1 MWFTKVSL
9 KNPVFATMVMLAIVV
24 LGLFSYQRMQVDQLP
39 NIDLPVVVVT
49 ADYPGAS
56 PEIVESEVTKKIEE
70 GVNSIAG
77 INTLTSRSFEGQA
90 VVIIE
95 FQLYVDGRKAAEDVR
110 EKIAA
115 IRPLFRDEVKEPRVL
130 RFDPAS
136 RAIWSVA
143 VLPVNVAPTLPT
155 ACGSLPPEGALRLR
169 PGEAGSAALA
179 GEEAAPT
186 PPERAV
192 STGGA
197 SPENCRE
204 FDETHGRSAGPPQA
218 RPAPSGGRELRE
230 ASERGGSILS
240 AVELTNWADQVLRK
254 RLENVRGAG
263 SVTLVGA
270 TRREINVYLDPQAM
284 ESHGVTADQVVNAV
298 RSENQDLPVGAIRSL
313 TQERVVKIDARM
325 KRPEDFGKIIVARK
339 AQAAGSSASG
349 NASGTPITVDQ
360 VARITDGAQELES
373 LALYNGQR
381 TLLLTVQKAQD
392 ENTLSVVDGL
402 NKALAELKPLL
413 PPGARL
419 ELITD
424 GSRPIRVAVQNVGRT
439 LIEGAL
445 LTVLIVFLFLNS
457 WRSTV
462 ITGLTLPISIIGTFL
477 FMNLFGFTINMI
489 TLMALSLC
497 VGLLIDDA
505 IVVREN
511 IVRHVKMGKA
521 PYQASLDGTQ
531 EIGLAVLAT
540 TFSIVA
546 VFLPIGFMGGIIG
559 KFFHEFGITIVAA
572 VLISMFVSFTLD
584 PMLSSIWHDPAID
597 VDGKPASSR
606 SLYDRTIGRVTGWFD
621 RATEKLSDRYQGILR
636 WSLVHKLATL
646 GLALVIFIISI
657 VMVPLLGTEFVPKAD
672 FSETSLN
679 FYTPVGS
686 SLESTEAKARQVE
699 AIVREFPEVKYT
711 LATINTGNAQGKIYA
726 SVYVR
731 LVDRKARSV
740 SVDQLSGV
748 LRERLKQVPG
758 ITVTH
763 VGLLDSVGG
772 NKQVEFSL
780 QGPDLKELERL
791 SGLISEKIRGIPG
804 LVDLDSSVKANKP
817 VIEVDVRR
825 DAASDL
831 GFSVSQI
838 AASLRTLV
846 AGQTVG
852 NWRAPD
858 DQTYDVN
865 VRLAP
870 DARNSAAD
878 LERLPFTNSTLG
890 SNADGSARIVR
901 LSQLASVKEST
912 GPNQINR
919 RNLARE
925 VAINGNVFKR
935 SAGEVSGDIRAALD
949 GMSLP
954 PGYRYQFSGS
964 TRNMAES
971 FGYAVSAL
979 VMAILFIYMI
989 LASQFKSFLQPL
1001 ALMTSLPLTLIGVVL
1016 ALLLFRSTLSMF
1028 SLIGVVMLMGLVTK
1042 NAILLVDFA
1051 IRMRA
1056 PWLDADGRWVQG
1068 MERSEALLEAARV
1081 RLRPILMTTL
1091 AMIFGMV
1098 PLAFALTEGA
1108 EQRAPMGQ
1116 AVIGGV
1122 ITSSLLTLVVV
1133 PVTYC
1138 FMDDLAQW
1146 FKRRFSKKADPGA
1159 QPDPAASV
1167 TSPD

>member
-1 MWFTKVSL
+1 MWFTQVSL

-24 LGLFSYQRMQVDQLP
+24 LGLFSYQRMQVDQFP
-39 NIDLPVVVVT
+39 NIDFPVVVVS

-77 INTLTSRSFEGQA
+77 INALTSRSFEGQS

-143 VLPVNVAPTLPT
+143 VLPDNSDIAAAPGRPRQGT
-155 ACGSLPPEGALRLR
+155 APS
-169 PGEAGSAALA
+169 AGSA
-179 GEEAAPT
+179 
-186 PPERAV
+186 V
-192 STGGA
+192 
-197 SPENCRE
+197 
-204 FDETHGRSAGPPQA
+204 
-218 RPAPSGGRELRE
+218 RE
-230 ASERGGSILS
+230 ATGVGAMS
-240 AVELTNWADQVLRK
+240 AVELTNWADQVLKK

-263 SVTLVGA
+263 AVTLVGA
-270 TRREINVYLDPQAM
+270 TKREINVYLNPQAM
-284 ESHGVTADQVVNAV
+284 ESLGVTAEQVVNAV
-298 RSENQDLPVGAIRSL
+298 RNENQDLPVGAIRSQ

-325 KRPEDFGKIIVARK
+325 ARPEDFGRIIVARR
-339 AQAAGSSASG
+339 AGTA
-349 NASGTPITVDQ
+349 ITVDQ
-360 VARITDGAQELES
+360 VARVADGAQEVES

-381 TLLLTVQKAQD
+381 TLLLSVQKAQD
-392 ENTLSVVDGL
+392 ENTIGVVDGL
-402 NKALAELKPLL
+402 NKAVEELKPQL
-413 PPGARL
+413 PPGVRL
-419 ELITD
+419 ELIAD
-424 GSRPIRVAVQNVGRT
+424 SSRPIRVAVENVRRT
-439 LIEGAL
+439 LVEGAL

-477 FMNLFGFTINMI
+477 FMNLFGFTINMV

-511 IVRHVKMGKA
+511 IVRHVQMGKS
-521 PYQASLDGTQ
+521 PYTASMEGTR

-584 PMLSSIWHDPAID
+584 PMLSSVWHDPAIKAR
-597 VDGKPASSR
+597 GEAPGPETF
-606 SLYDRTIGRVTGWFD
+606 YDKTIGRVTGWFD
-621 RATEKLSDRYQGILR
+621 KATDRLADAYQSILR
-636 WSLVHKLATL
+636 WSLGHKLVTVIAAASIF
-646 GLALVIFIISI
+646 GLSIF
-657 VMVPLLGTEFVPKAD
+657 MVPLLGTEFVPKAD

-686 SLESTEAKARQVE
+686 SIEATEAKARQVE
-699 AIVREFPEVKYT
+699 TIVREFPEVRYT
-711 LATINTGNAQGKIYA
+711 LATLNTGNAQGKIYA

-731 LVDRKARSV
+731 LVDRKARTR
-740 SVDQLSGV
+740 SVDELSGV
-748 LRERLKQVPG
+748 LRERLARVPG
-758 ITVTH
+758 MTLTH

-772 NKQVEFSL
+772 NKPIEFSIK
-780 QGPDLKELERL
+780 GTDLRELERL
-791 SGLISEKIRGIPG
+791 TTAVLEKIRPIAG
-804 LVDLDSSVKANKP
+804 LVDLDSSVKADKP
-817 VIEVDVRR
+817 VIDVKVRR

-831 GFSVSQI
+831 GLSVSQI
-838 AASLRTLV
+838 AATLRTLV
-846 AGQTVG
+846 AGETVG

-858 DQTYDVN
+858 DQTYNVN
-865 VRLAP
+865 VRLSP
-870 DARNSAAD
+870 DSRNSPAD
-878 LERLPFTNSTLG
+878 LERLPFMNSTVG

-901 LSQLASVKEST
+901 LNQLASVREST

-919 RNLARE
+919 RDLARE
-925 VAINGNVFKR
+925 VSINANVYNR

-949 GMSLP
+949 SMNFP

-964 TRNMAES
+964 TKNMAES
-971 FGYAVSAL
+971 FGYAISAL
-979 VMAILFIYMI
+979 VMAVLFIYMI
-989 LASQFKSFLQPL
+989 LASQFRSFLQPL

-1016 ALLLFRSTLSMF
+1016 ALLLFKSTLSMF
-1028 SLIGVVMLMGLVTK
+1028 SVIGVVMLMGLVTK

-1056 PWLDADGRWVQG
+1056 PRTDEAGRTIPG
-1068 MERSEALLEAARV
+1068 LARNEALLEAARV

-1098 PLAFALTEGA
+1098 PLAFALTEGS

-1133 PVTYC
+1133 PVVYC
-1138 FMDDLAQW
+1138 FMDDLAGW
-1146 FKRRFSKKADPGA
+1146 FKRRIGRRPLVST
-1159 QPDPAASV
+1159 PAASHPV
-1167 TSPD
+1167 TRIES